1 MKLSNS
7 QFLSLCHSGTPF
19 VNGRSKMEQAENWNL
34 PYEDE
39 DLQIVEEW
47 LHGHHWQ
54 NPRFMGNHFN
64 EVQNEDGGEQ
74 QVAMSNGH
82 SSDSGQENGAAA
94 GPSPPADAAN
104 DGPQPQ
110 AGAPLAAAAQDLPQP
125 PPPFQREVA
134 LLTRQEEIGRALYD
148 VQRTVREEGLPPR
161 PHSQELEELIAD
173 GRAARRRPNF
183 VPMHPDV
190 RAPLVRAV
198 IATDGRLVNNART
211 RLQGMIRS
219 AVMSNVPANRRFE
232 ADLLVDLLL
241 QIMDIFYPP
250 CP

>member
-19 VNGRSKMEQAENWNL
+19 VNGRSKMEQAENWNF

-110 AGAPLAAAAQDLPQP
+110 AGAPLAAAAQELPQP

-134 LLTRQEEIGRALYD
+134 LLTQAEEVGRGLFE
-148 VQRTVREEGLPPR
+148 VQRTVRQQGLPPR
-161 PHSQELEELIAD
+161 PNSTEIEEIIAE
-173 GRAARRRPNF
+173 GRAAMRRPDYRSL
-183 VPMHPDV
+183 HPDV
-190 RAPLVRAV
+190 RAPLVRAS
-198 IATDGRLVNNART
+198 IAVDRRAVNNART
-211 RLQGMIRS
+211 RLQQMIRA
-219 AVMSNVPANRRFE
+219 AVMNNIPANRRFE
-232 ADLLVDLLL
+232 GDLLVDLLL
-241 QIMDIFYPP
+241 QVMDIFYPP
-250 CP
+250 CQ

>member
-1 MKLSNS
+1 MAQSVGED
-7 QFLSLCHSGTPF
+7 FPD
-19 VNGRSKMEQAENWNL
+19 
-34 PYEDE
+34 EDE
-39 DLQIVEEW
+39 DLQVIEQW
-47 LHGHHWQ
+47 IGGQYWA
-54 NPRFMGNHFN
+54 NPRYQDEHIN
-64 EVQNEDGGEQ
+64 EVHDESDGGEEPQ
-74 QVAMSNGH
+74 NMPNGH
-82 SSDSGQENGAAA
+82 SSDDACGGQNDGTAE
-94 GPSPPADAAN
+94 GPSPPVAQVNEGPSPQDAA
-104 DGPQPQ
+104 Q
-110 AGAPLAAAAQDLPQP
+110 ALPQP
-125 PPPFQREVA
+125 PPPYQREVA

-219 AVMSNVPANRRFE
+219 AVMGNVPANRRFE